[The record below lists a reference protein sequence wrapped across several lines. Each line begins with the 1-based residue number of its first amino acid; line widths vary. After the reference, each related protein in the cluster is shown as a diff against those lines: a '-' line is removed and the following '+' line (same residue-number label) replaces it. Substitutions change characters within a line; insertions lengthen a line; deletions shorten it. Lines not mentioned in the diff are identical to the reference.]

1 MTPVMNV
8 TSEAWVAVGIGCDSQ
23 ASVGEIRG
31 LLQDCLAEAAID
43 LVQLRCLATVVLKAE
58 EPGLLSL
65 ATELRLSVKS
75 FSVAELE
82 AETSRLANPS
92 EVVFR
97 AIGCHGV
104 AEAAALAAVG
114 PAGRLLLPKR
124 RSARATCAL
133 ALFPVMSNTLKA
145 DH

>member
-1 MTPVMNV
+1 MSV
-8 TSEAWVAVGIGCDSQ
+8 TDKARVAVGIGCDSQ
-23 ASVGEIRG
+23 ASVGEMRV
-31 LLQDCLAEAAID
+31 LLQDCLAEAVID
-43 LVQLRCLATVVLKAE
+43 LSQLRCLATVALKAD

-65 ATELRLSVKS
+65 AAELRLSLRS

-82 AETSRLANPS
+82 AETPRLASPS
-92 EVVFR
+92 AAVFR

-124 RSARATCAL
+124 RSARVTCAL
-133 ALFPVMSNTLKA
+133 ALFPVMSNTLTA